1 MSTGRAGARIAA
13 VASAGRGP
21 HWEHLDA
28 GGDVGVRGIGATKA
42 AAFEQAGLALTAV
55 IADPAAVE
63 PRDSVEIECE
73 GADDESL
80 LVAWLD
86 ALIAEMNARRMLFS
100 RFHVELHPRRIV
112 ATVGG
117 ECVSVEHWHAAA
129 AVKRAT
135 FDQLRVARLATGEWL
150 AQTVVDV

>member
-1 MSTGRAGARIAA
+1 MNSTGARPHRVGGGALPQA
-13 VASAGRGP
+13 

-28 GGDVGVRGIGATKA
+28 GANVGVRGIGPTKA
-42 AAFEQAGLALTAV
+42 GAFEQAALALTAV

-63 PRDSVEIECE
+63 PRESVQIDCE
-73 GADDESL
+73 GPDDEAL

-86 ALIAEMNARRMLFS
+86 ALIAEMNARHMLFS

-112 ATVGG
+112 ATVAG
-117 ECVSVEHWHAAA
+117 ERVALEHRQ

-135 FDQLRVARLATGEWL
+135 FSRLRVERLPTGEWL